1 MRRLL
6 PFPHLHRHMVR
17 RKLHLLCAQRG
28 VLPRA
33 DEQRCTGRALQHGP
47 VSRVV
52 RIEHTRPAKPEQ
64 AGLGGPVGL
73 HGLMEIE
80 VVLRQVRERTDRE
93 RDTVHAVQRQRMGR
107 DLHHHMRAARI
118 EHLPQQ
124 ALQGKALGRRALRG
138 EDGVANAVFDRADEA
153 DLRAERLL
161 EHMLDKAGHGRLAVR
176 PRHADHAQALRRMAE
191 PVAAELRQRRAR
203 IAHAHPRR
211 VLRHVVLAQHTGR
224 AARKGG
230 GNEAV
235 AVRDIARNGGKQLA
249 GRGRAGIIAH
259 ARQLQLRVGVLFEHL
274 DALQKLV

>member
-1 MRRLL
+1 
-6 PFPHLHRHMVR
+6 
-17 RKLHLLCAQRG
+17 
-28 VLPRA
+28 
-33 DEQRCTGRALQHGP
+33 
-47 VSRVV
+47 
-52 RIEHTRPAKPEQ
+52 
-64 AGLGGPVGL
+64 
-73 HGLMEIE
+73 MEIE